1 LKSNINHGRIG
12 GQALGSPAP
21 DHQRTGDKKQAVS
34 RHGQDLPGITTPG
47 MDRPGTFLRGKPC
60 HFPVTRGKA
69 AAGVKRLRPV
79 TRLHHRSR
87 TSSRR
92 AGRGN
97 QTIPPG
103 GPLSTPSSAGPGVAG
118 SILLQGTGPA
128 QKETTPKNLP
138 RQHSAGNAPG
148 NRKKQVVMIGHGS

>member
-1 LKSNINHGRIG
+1 MKSNINHGRIG

-92 AGRGN
+92 AGRGK
-97 QTIPPG
+97 QTIPPAVPSPLLSPQG
-103 GPLSTPSSAGPGVAG
+103 REWQGAFFFKGPAPHKKRQPQKTYPG
-118 SILLQGTGPA
+118 SIPQETHRETG
-128 QKETTPKNLP
+128 KN
-138 RQHSAGNAPG
+138 RW
-148 NRKKQVVMIGHGS
+148 